1 MTTTYFTTFKIQGD
15 AGSVYQ
21 YLLDSVRKF
30 WPDAVGL
37 CRRSSGDTDV
47 ITAGER
53 VRGCQ
58 VFEIYQSEDGYLLKD
73 LLKGAA
79 AVIIARATDTSVEL
93 RAEAAEAIVVLQ
105 RLQKHPLWR

>member
-21 YLLDSVRKF
+21 YLLESVRKL

-58 VFEIYQSEDGYLLKD
+58 VFEIYQSEDGYLLKE
-73 LLKGAA
+73 LLKASA
-79 AVIIARATDTSVEL
+79 PMITAKATDTSVEL
-93 RAEAAEAIVVLQ
+93 RAETEGAVAVLQ